1 MCRAPYSGTAS
12 LTEIALVQLH
22 GYSMAP
28 QDYGFT
34 QPPVKG
40 NKIRQNTPF
49 QVFEGDLDSSF
60 TQGGDSDNQLVMSQ
74 LTRRSKSVTDADIE
88 ELQPTGRRLS
98 FFSKRKQK
106 STPEQTD
113 MSASGSTHRSFS
125 GLLPSDIT
133 GDFDTK
139 PPIGKKTE
147 SKSFKVKGESDS
159 DGPSSRPKSGKWWSW
174 GSGSKAPKDGKPM
187 PASDSRNSVYDT
199 GTGTRHASLD
209 LPAEAQQNSAVNG
222 ADSSAQLAQLSPLM
236 QSGCMSIFSAG
247 GPQPERPVSEVQWA
261 GVPLLQRMA
270 C

>member
-1 MCRAPYSGTAS
+1 M
-12 LTEIALVQLH
+12 TEIALVQLQGH
-22 GYSMAP
+22 SMAP

-60 TQGGDSDNQLVMSQ
+60 TQGGDSDSQLVMSQ

-88 ELQPTGRRLS
+88 ELQPTGRRVS

-113 MSASGSTHRSFS
+113 MSANVSSHRSFS

-133 GDFDTK
+133 GDSDTK
-139 PPIGKKTE
+139 PPIGKRTE

-159 DGPSSRPKSGKWWSW
+159 DGSSSRPKSGKWWSW
-174 GSGSKAPKDGKPM
+174 GSKAPKDGKAT

-199 GTGTRHASLD
+199 GTRTRHASLD
-209 LPAEAQQNSAVNG
+209 LPAEPQQHNAVNG

-236 QSGCMSIFSAG
+236 QSGCMSMFSAG

>member
-1 MCRAPYSGTAS
+1 
-12 LTEIALVQLH
+12 
-22 GYSMAP
+22 MAP

-40 NKIRQNTPF
+40 NEIRQKTPF

-74 LTRRSKSVTDADIE
+74 LTHRSKSVTDADVE
-88 ELQPTGRRLS
+88 ELQPTGRRPS
-98 FFSKRKQK
+98 FFSRRKQK
-106 STPEQTD
+106 FTPEQTD
-113 MSASGSTHRSFS
+113 MSASGSAHRSFS
-125 GLLPSDIT
+125 GLLPSEMT

-139 PPIGKKTE
+139 PPIGRRTE
-147 SKSFKVKGESDS
+147 SKSFKAKGESDS

-174 GSGSKAPKDGKPM
+174 GSGSKAPKDGKAIPV
-187 PASDSRNSVYDT
+187 PDSKTSVYDT
-199 GTGTRHASLD
+199 GTRARHASFD
-209 LPAEAQQNSAVNG
+209 LPAEAQQYTAVNG

-236 QSGCMSIFSAG
+236 QSGCMSMFSAG
-247 GPQPERPVSEVQWA
+247 GPQSERPVSEVQWA

>member
-1 MCRAPYSGTAS
+1 
-12 LTEIALVQLH
+12 
-22 GYSMAP
+22 MAP

-40 NKIRQNTPF
+40 NELRQKTPF
-49 QVFEGDLDSSF
+49 QVFEGDLDRSF
-60 TQGGDSDNQLVMSQ
+60 TQGGDSDKQLVMSQ
-74 LTRRSKSVTDADIE
+74 LTRRSKSVTDADVE

-98 FFSKRKQK
+98 FFSRRKQK
-106 STPEQTD
+106 FTPEQTD
-113 MSASGSTHRSFS
+113 MSASGSAHRSFS
-125 GLLPSDIT
+125 GLLPSEIT

-139 PPIGKKTE
+139 PPIGKRTE

-174 GSGSKAPKDGKPM
+174 GSGSKAPKDGKAIPV
-187 PASDSRNSVYDT
+187 PDSKNSVYDT
-199 GTGTRHASLD
+199 GTRARHASLD
-209 LPAEAQQNSAVNG
+209 LPAEAQHYSAVNG

-236 QSGCMSIFSAG
+236 QSGCMSMFSAG
-247 GPQPERPVSEVQWA
+247 GPQSERPVSEVQWA